1 MRAGKAEELGQAL
14 AKLDKQAAEAAAG
27 GRTAG
32 DIFAAMG
39 VQVTGTGGALKSTT
53 ELLAEARSNMQRSP
67 YLARELLADVAT
79 ALERIQRL
87 MIEAKVGVE

>member
-1 MRAGKAEELGQAL
+1 MTDRGTRPTGPRRWPRHAESIRQQTYDT
-14 AKLDKQAAEAAAG
+14 AKDA
-27 GRTAG
+27 
-32 DIFAAMG
+32 
-39 VQVTGTGGALKSTT
+39 T